1 MSRPAPHSAH
11 ACFHTHEPPRA
22 PPAPRVALTP
32 ARRAIFDILAAAGR
46 PLGAYEIID
55 ALASRAGRRP
65 APMSVYRALDF
76 LLEQGLAHRLASR
89 NAWLACGAGRHGDEP
104 VAFLI
109 CGCCGGVAEATS
121 ESLRAGL
128 TDLARDAGFRTQAQV
143 VELSGLCA
151 DCAGA

>member
-1 MSRPAPHSAH
+1 M
-11 ACFHTHEPPRA
+11 
-22 PPAPRVALTP
+22 ALTP
-32 ARRAIFDILAAAGR
+32 ARREIFDILAQAR
-46 PLGAYEIID
+46 KPLGAYEIIE
-55 ALASRAGRRP
+55 ALAARTGKRP

-109 CGCCGGVAEATS
+109 CACCGAVAEATS
-121 ESLRAGL
+121 EPLRDEL
-128 TDLARDAGFRTQAQV
+128 TALARAAGFRPHGQV

-151 DCAGA
+151 ECDDA